1 MEKKP
6 SDLVNECEAS
16 ESSDYYDSE
25 LQTTEVFDPLLED
38 KQYLV
43 TMIVT
48 HFQEMG
54 QPIATTPEFYRIGN
68 QLGEGAFGKVVI
80 AQHKL
85 SGHFVAIKCMRKK
98 DMNKQVECKKKVAQD
113 LQILQHLTHH
123 RNVVKLYDSFETKSH
138 LCFVMELCAG
148 GDLLSFVRRRKKLE
162 EQMAKFIF
170 KQAAKGLA
178 YCHRHLVMHRDIKL
192 ENLLLDDEGVVKL
205 CDFGVSQHLASPDD
219 LIKDQCGTPA
229 YMAPEVFE
237 CTKEFSGQQADVW
250 SLGVCLFAMLCGM
263 VPFKGRSVTELR
275 NNIINSPLKYPVEDK
290 KKLSREARHLIKIM
304 LRKDPKKRANLH
316 QVLRHPWL
324 SDCPKSMAIFSHSEL
339 KKIKQM
345 SNPACG
351 GDEPQRLLT
360 EVELTH
366 RSLTES

>member
-1 MEKKP
+1 MPAKKEKQINEPVKIRQFGSSDSATALRNGPLIDFHPSQPMLGEVTSPPGQGESDSKHRSTKNAVDRKP
-6 SDLVNECEAS
+6 SDLVNECEGTD
-16 ESSDYYDSE
+16 SSDFYDSE
-25 LQTTEVFDPLLED
+25 LQETEVFDPLLED

-54 QPIATTPEFYRIGN
+54 QPIATTHEFYRIGN

-192 ENLLLDDEGVVKL
+192 ENLLLDDEGIVKL
-205 CDFGVSQHLASPDD
+205 CDYGVSQHLASPDA

-237 CTKEFSGQQADVW
+237 CSEEFSGQQADVW

-275 NNIINSPLKYPVEDK
+275 HNIIN
-290 KKLSREARHLIKIM
+290 
-304 LRKDPKKRANLH
+304 
-316 QVLRHPWL
+316 
-324 SDCPKSMAIFSHSEL
+324 
-339 KKIKQM
+339 
-345 SNPACG
+345 
-351 GDEPQRLLT
+351 
-360 EVELTH
+360 
-366 RSLTES
+366 